1 MCTKYKSATS
11 PRFSPFS
18 PPRLRVFPTSL
29 LPLWL
34 KAQTKALIHVIGPN
48 EGFRSL
54 RRPTTVTT
62 SRPTRHCPLKPPTAT
77 LDLPTTTAGR
87 IAASTVVRVPL
98 SQLFA
103 LSFLECRWKWSR
115 HLLLSAVKLLLVAA
129 SAELSPLRVR
139 PYAVCV
145 CAAVASSSTHGG
157 SSLPREQATTGL
169 RPLAAVT
176 LQGQRHH
183 APQRPL

>member
-1 MCTKYKSATS
+1 MTLAAGG
-11 PRFSPFS
+11 
-18 PPRLRVFPTSL
+18 RLARLQRGRVFPTCTSL

-54 RRPTTVTT
+54 RRPTSTTVTT